1 MNSFDEFRLLTSDL
15 EKANIR
21 YALVGGVAM
30 AFYDEP
36 RFTED
41 IDIIVFTDDFIKF
54 KDLIETK
61 GYFEST
67 EPWRFQTIEITLHRF
82 VKVVNE
88 DQMIIDALIPR
99 LDIAKKIIRNAVIA
113 ESENG
118 QVKIA
123 SKKDIIWLKSFRNS
137 KQDQADIE
145 RLAYD
150 KDW

>member
-1 MNSFDEFRLLTSDL
+1 MNSFDEFRLLIADL
-15 EKANIR
+15 EKVNIR

-41 IDIIVFTDDFIKF
+41 IDVIIFTDDLIKF
-54 KDLIETK
+54 KDLIKTK

-67 EPWRFQTIEITLHRF
+67 EPWTFPKIDITLHRF
-82 VKVVNE
+82 VKIF
-88 DQMIIDALIPR
+88 DDDHMIIDALVPK
-99 LDIAKKIIRNAVIA
+99 LDIAKRIIGNAVIA

-118 QVKIA
+118 FVRIA
-123 SKKDIIWLKSFRNS
+123 SKEDIIWLKSFRNS

-145 RLAYD
+145 RLKND
-150 KDW
+150 KD

>member
-1 MNSFDEFRLLTSDL
+1 MNSFDEFRLLIRDL
-15 EKANIR
+15 EKANIK

-41 IDIIVFTDDFIKF
+41 IDMVIFTDDLTKF
-54 KDLIETK
+54 KDLIKTK
-61 GYFEST
+61 GYFESA
-67 EPWRFQTIEITLHRF
+67 EPWTFQKIAITLHRF
-82 VKVVNE
+82 VKIVDE
-88 DQMIIDALIPR
+88 DHMIIDALVPE
-99 LDIAKKIIRNAVIA
+99 LDIAKKIIDNAVIA

-118 QVKIA
+118 QVRIA

-145 RLAYD
+145 RLTND
-150 KDW
+150 

>member
-30 AFYDEP
+30 AFHDEP

-54 KDLIETK
+54 KDVIKTK

-67 EPWRFQTIEITLHRF
+67 EPWSFQTIEITLHRF
-82 VKVVNE
+82 VKIVNE
-88 DQMIIDALIPR
+88 DHMIIDA
-99 LDIAKKIIRNAVIA
+99 
-113 ESENG
+113 
-118 QVKIA
+118 
-123 SKKDIIWLKSFRNS
+123 
-137 KQDQADIE
+137 
-145 RLAYD
+145 
-150 KDW
+150 